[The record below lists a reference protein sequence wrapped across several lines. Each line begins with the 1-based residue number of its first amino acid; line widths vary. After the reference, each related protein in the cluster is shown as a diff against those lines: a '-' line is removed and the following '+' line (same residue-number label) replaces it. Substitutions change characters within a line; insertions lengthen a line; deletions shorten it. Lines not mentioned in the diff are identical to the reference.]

1 MNNDRKQLIRLA
13 ASLPKGDV
21 KRKVLLAELQKQA
34 RGWDGKLEGP
44 KARAKWVRRGQF
56 PYMEIEELPGKPF
69 KRKLRKAEFRWSNHG
84 QQWPL
89 LMENV
94 LDDARLSKTMSYD
107 KMVQAMKRALGKIP
121 GKYDER
127 TVARFG
133 EMPEYVQKELNR
145 APYEDTVFYLNV
157 EPANYQDISFE
168 GRDFSGTS
176 KWTEFT
182 FYSDSDEYDHQE
194 GMQAFSKS
202 TSAGGAR
209 KLFKMLKAN
218 PDLVRN
224 ISEDDFEKMLNKNKI
239 GYRYVPT
246 VWR

>member
-1 MNNDRKQLIRLA
+1 M
-13 ASLPKGDV
+13 
-21 KRKVLLAELQKQA
+21 
-34 RGWDGKLEGP
+34 
-44 KARAKWVRRGQF
+44 
-56 PYMEIEELPGKPF
+56 
-69 KRKLRKAEFRWSNHG
+69 RKAEFRWSNHG

-94 LDDARLSKTMSYD
+94 LEDARLSRNMDYD
-107 KMVQAMKRALGKIP
+107 KMVRAMKNALKKIP
-121 GKYDER
+121 GKYDEK

-133 EMPEYVQKELNR
+133 PMQEYVQKELDR
-145 APYEDTVFYLNV
+145 APYEETVFYLNV
-157 EPANYQDISFE
+157 EPANYKDVSFT
-168 GRDFSGTS
+168 GRDFGGTS

-182 FYSDSDEYDHQE
+182 FYSDSDEYDQQE
-194 GMQAFSKS
+194 GMQAFTKS

-218 PDLVRN
+218 PDLVKN
-224 ISEDDFEKMLNKNKI
+224 ISEKDFTKMLDKNKI